1 MIKKSIYVFGGLI
14 LFFILIGSIGSP
26 DTATPEN
33 KEVVVEEAPVVVVVP
48 EINTVSPISQNQA
61 SDHKYYV
68 VADVI
73 DGDTIKISIDGKD
86 ETLRLIGLDTPE
98 TVDPRK
104 PVQCFGKEASDK
116 AKELLLGR
124 QIRIE
129 SDVSQDTRDKYG
141 RLLMYVYRDDG
152 LFYNKHMIEQGYA
165 YEYTYEIAYKYQSEF
180 KSAEISAKTNQRG
193 LWAPTVCEEGATTT
207 STPTP
212 VSNPSSTSSTTTN
225 GGNYSCSANIYNC
238 PDFST
243 QTEAQNAFLAC
254 GGINNDVHGLDQDKD
269 GEACETLP

>member
-243 QTEAQNAFLAC
+243 QTEAQNVFLAC

>member
-33 KEVVVEEAPVVVVVP
+33 KEVVVEEAPVVVVGP

-129 SDVSQDTRDKYG
+129 SDVSQDTRDKYE